1 MRPPARNASM
11 LPSIVVLFGLGLANN
26 ALADT
31 ITFSG
36 FITQS
41 TPDGT
46 GLAVN
51 NPSLN
56 AISDGDSFLATLTFT
71 GSITAPGTYGLPG
84 ATLKFFDSSASVS
97 ETSFSSE
104 SFSVVPDGAADDL
117 SLLGCLSTGG
127 GCLVGNALSANFQ
140 ISSSELNSANVTAQM
155 IPNLFPPLD
164 LLEDD
169 GVTDIQGSIDS
180 YSYSGSGTS
189 AVPEPSAIGLLILGL
204 IAIVSITQ
212 RPWRKYTRNL

>member
-1 MRPPARNASM
+1 MRPRARNASM

-56 AISDGDSFLATLTFT
+56 AISDGDSFLVTLMFT
-71 GSITAPGTYGLPG
+71 GSSPRPARI
-84 ATLKFFDSSASVS
+84 
-97 ETSFSSE
+97 
-104 SFSVVPDGAADDL
+104 
-117 SLLGCLSTGG
+117 GCPARL
-127 GCLVGNALSANFQ
+127 
-140 ISSSELNSANVTAQM
+140 
-155 IPNLFPPLD
+155 
-164 LLEDD
+164 
-169 GVTDIQGSIDS
+169 
-180 YSYSGSGTS
+180 
-189 AVPEPSAIGLLILGL
+189 
-204 IAIVSITQ
+204 
-212 RPWRKYTRNL
+212 